1 MSKPIEFSV
10 KFVLHTQ
17 VRKLATSQWTET
29 HPYKLITGVLISG
42 RPVAHGNQNVTW
54 ATWKRRKI
62 AQQLCIP
69 KLSFV
74 RLYRDRFSVTC
85 STEMSNSKEH
95 RLWLFE
101 QGTRMRS
108 L

>member
-54 ATWKRRKI
+54 AT
-62 AQQLCIP
+62 
-69 KLSFV
+69 
-74 RLYRDRFSVTC
+74 
-85 STEMSNSKEH
+85 
-95 RLWLFE
+95 
-101 QGTRMRS
+101 
-108 L
+108 